1 MNLKRLLI
9 NRTENRILVGL
20 TMILASMVLIGWV
33 GINEEGR
40 MRAFTEE
47 HLARSIEAG
56 NDLFVS
62 NCATCHGPNGLGITG
77 IAPGLNNP
85 QLFGVD
91 FLADVNGQISDLQSA
106 EADIQNIQDT
116 LAGDTTGVDVEAL
129 QAKLDGYTQ
138 TYGSDPITAI
148 DAQIADLN
156 SQHDSLV
163 ARMASAVQLGYDP
176 KQPSRLNE
184 LGWSGSLNAFVLST
198 VTSGRPVSAS
208 YWPQPMPTWA
218 QMAGGPLRQDQVE
231 DITNFVMNWGN
242 KTWTIDD
249 LLAVQQF
256 AKIPGE
262 AGTAAGGNV
271 APDVAGMSVPD
282 VQPNRDMINQT
293 VTNVMGEIDGLTGDP
308 NNGQALYNGALGC
321 AGCHTTAVAPPMEG
335 TFTRIQNTRLQDPA
349 LAGYTPEHYLVES
362 ILVPNAYIS
371 PGYPADTMP
380 KDFGVKLSV
389 QDLADIVAFLESQ
402 DGPDPLAAQ

>member
-9 NRTENRILVGL
+9 DRIENRILVGL

-62 NCATCHGPNGLGITG
+62 NCATCHGPNGHGIAG

-85 QLFGVD
+85 QLFGID
-91 FLADVNGQISDLQSA
+91 FLADVNGKISDLQSA
-106 EADIQNIQDT
+106 KADIQSIQDT

-129 QAKLDGYTQ
+129 QAKLDGYVQ
-138 TYGSDPITAI
+138 TYGSDPISAI
-148 DAQIADLN
+148 DSQITDLN

-163 ARMASAVQLGYDP
+163 AQMAPAVQAGYDP
-176 KQPSRLNE
+176 ENPSRLNE
-184 LGWSGSLNAFVLST
+184 LGWSGSLEAFVLST

-218 QMAGGPLRQDQVE
+218 QMAGGPLRQDQVD

-249 LLAVQQF
+249 LLAVKQF

-262 AGTAAGGNV
+262 GGAAAAGNV
-271 APDVAGMSVPD
+271 APDVVNMSVAD
-282 VQPNRDMINQT
+282 AQTQQDMINKT
-293 VTNVMGEIDGLTGDP
+293 VTDVMGEIDGLTGDP
-308 NNGQALYNGALGC
+308 NHGQELYNGALGC
-321 AGCHTTAVAPPMEG
+321 AGCHTTTVGPPMDG
-335 TFTRIQNTRLQDPA
+335 TFTRVQNTRLNDPA
-349 LAGYTPEHYLVES
+349 LAGFTAEQYLVES
-362 ILVPNAYIS
+362 ILVPNAYIA
-371 PGYPADTMP
+371 PGYPSDTMP
-380 KDFGVKLSV
+380 QDFGTKLSV

-402 DGPDPLAAQ
+402 DGPDPLAQ